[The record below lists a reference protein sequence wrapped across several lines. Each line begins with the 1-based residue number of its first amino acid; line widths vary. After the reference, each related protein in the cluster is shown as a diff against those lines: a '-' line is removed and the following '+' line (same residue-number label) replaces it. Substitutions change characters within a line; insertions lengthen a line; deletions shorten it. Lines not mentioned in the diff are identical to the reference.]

1 MLLAVLLSNFMSHT
15 SAANIMIPLMAS
27 ITTLDPRMAIVA
39 VALATSLAMSMP
51 ISTPP
56 NAIAFA
62 TRAIGTRDMAR
73 CGTLVSLAGLV
84 VTMAFLALFRTMLSA
99 L

>member
-1 MLLAVLLSNFMSHT
+1 
-15 SAANIMIPLMAS
+15 
-27 ITTLDPRMAIVA
+27 
-39 VALATSLAMSMP
+39 MSMP